1 MEAVLD
7 QIIAFLESHQSWA
20 PYLAFLFAFAETLAF
35 ISIVIPSTAILVGVG
50 GLVATGA
57 LTLFPIW
64 IGASIGAVCG
74 SMLSFWL
81 GHRYGAKML
90 EGWPF
95 DRHPGMVARG
105 THAFQKWGP
114 AAIFIGHFFGPL
126 RSVVFVLA
134 GASRLPWG
142 RSCWPIPRVRSS
154 GPMRSRNPARSAAVS
169 SATSGGRSSA
179 ADLQGGISPRS
190 AARRSG

>member
-90 EGWPF
+90 DGWPF

-134 GASRLPWG
+134 GASRLSWWPFVLANTPGALIWAYAIPKSG
-142 RSCWPIPRVRSS
+142 EIGGSVVGHLWRSFFGS
-154 GPMRSRNPARSAAVS
+154 
-169 SATSGGRSSA
+169 
-179 ADLQGGISPRS
+179 
-190 AARRSG
+190 